1 LNSDRS
7 VLIVCLSEVVTRQVS
22 GKEVMKSRLILVF
35 FILFLASFAGCHTSS
50 DPESQGQN
58 SNAEPTTKHTIV
70 ATSPGVQDVTTY
82 RDFVCLIH
90 SRRHIE
96 VHALESGYLT
106 SIEVTEGQSVKQGD
120 VMFRILAALK
130 KASLDAVIAEAKTAE
145 IEFANT
151 KKLADQKVVSVQ
163 EVNLAQAKLDNA
175 NAKVD
180 LAHTELGLTDV
191 KAAFDGMVDRQD
203 AQQGS
208 LISEGDLLTTLS
220 DNTVIWVYFNVP
232 EARYLEYRE
241 TPDFDKDMV
250 LELVLANHKKFGELG
265 KIGAIETDFNNKTGN
280 ISFRGDF
287 SNPQNILRHGQTGT
301 IRIPHHLKDVAEVKL
316 GSEFYDIYSNINGSP
331 SAAIVLKQNPG
342 TNARDVIS
350 AVKKELEKI
359 KKEIFPPGMEYAI
372 TYDVS
377 NFLDASIDK
386 VIRTLLEAFVLV
398 SLVVFLFLGDFRSTL
413 IPVLAVPVS
422 LVGAFFWMGLL
433 GLSINMITLF
443 ALVLAI
449 GVVVDDAIVVVEAVH
464 AKMHEKHLSPYRVRR
479 KWSKRSA
486 GRSLRSRWSWHL
498 FSSLSA
504 L

>member
-1 LNSDRS
+1 MNSDRS

-35 FILFLASFAGCHTSS
+35 FSLFLESFAGCHTSS

-130 KASLDAVIAEAKTAE
+130 KASLDAVIAEAKTTE

-151 KKLADQKVVSVQ
+151 KKLADQKIVSVQ

-175 NAKVD
+175 KAKVD
-180 LAHTELGLTDV
+180 LARTELGLTDV

-220 DNTVIWVYFNVP
+220 DNTVMWVYFNVP

-301 IRIPHHLKDVAEVKL
+301 IRIPHHLKNTLVIPQRATYNILDRRYVYAIEDNVVKQREITVAE
-316 GSEFYDIYSNINGSP
+316 
-331 SAAIVLKQNPG
+331 
-342 TNARDVIS
+342 
-350 AVKKELEKI
+350 ELED
-359 KKEIFPPGMEYAI
+359 IFVIAKGLSKDDKFVLDGVRQVRDGDKI
-372 TYDVS
+372 TYE
-377 NFLDASIDK
+377 FK
-386 VIRTLLEAFVLV
+386 KPEE
-398 SLVVFLFLGDFRSTL
+398 
-413 IPVLAVPVS
+413 VLA
-422 LVGAFFWMGLL
+422 
-433 GLSINMITLF
+433 TLKNK
-443 ALVLAI
+443 A
-449 GVVVDDAIVVVEAVH
+449 E
-464 AKMHEKHLSPYRVRR
+464 
-479 KWSKRSA
+479 
-486 GRSLRSRWSWHL
+486 
-498 FSSLSA
+498 
-504 L
+504 